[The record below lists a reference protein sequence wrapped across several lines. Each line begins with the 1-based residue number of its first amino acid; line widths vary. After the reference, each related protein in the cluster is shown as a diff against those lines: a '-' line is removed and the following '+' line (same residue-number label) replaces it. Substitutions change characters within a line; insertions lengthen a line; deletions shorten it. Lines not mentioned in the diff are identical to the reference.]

1 MAGIS
6 SCTSSNT
13 VPTRLVDTYGK
24 RMLPSFSASC
34 CLCLRLSSEAFL
46 ASIGAEEERASA
58 PIAATPAPPP
68 VPPVPGAGEE
78 ALLRR
83 ELGIPFS
90 DGREKAAAAEAP
102 VAPSEE
108 VCGGKQRAPPT
119 WQLPSSLAPQSQKK
133 EPNLA

>member
-1 MAGIS
+1 MWSIKAPRKAS
-6 SCTSSNT
+6 
-13 VPTRLVDTYGK
+13 
-24 RMLPSFSASC
+24 SFSASC

-68 VPPVPGAGEE
+68 VAPVPGAGED

-102 VAPSEE
+102 VAPSED
-108 VCGGKQRAPPT
+108 VCGFLFTRA